1 MSPSSKLSSFQKELH
16 ALADQD
22 TAQIS
27 SSFFKT
33 GPGEYGEKDRFLGIR
48 VPKIR
53 AIAKKFQSFSLQDI
67 EALLNSSW
75 HEERLAGVIVL
86 VETYK
91 KASKQ
96 IQAEIFRFYLNHV
109 THINNWDLVDVSAPT
124 IVGGSLL
131 HSPRKTLD
139 VLAASKNI
147 WERRIAIVSTL
158 AFIRENDFKDT
169 LRISELLLQDTHD
182 LMHKACGWMLREV
195 YKRSPYTL
203 ETFLKAHA
211 EQMPRTML
219 RYAIERMPERQRK
232 SWLRVKTLPKTKT
245 LA

>member
-96 IQAEIFRFYLNHV
+96 IQAEIFRFY
-109 THINNWDLVDVSAPT
+109 
-124 IVGGSLL
+124 
-131 HSPRKTLD
+131 
-139 VLAASKNI
+139 
-147 WERRIAIVSTL
+147 
-158 AFIRENDFKDT
+158 
-169 LRISELLLQDTHD
+169 
-182 LMHKACGWMLREV
+182 
-195 YKRSPYTL
+195 
-203 ETFLKAHA
+203 
-211 EQMPRTML
+211 
-219 RYAIERMPERQRK
+219 
-232 SWLRVKTLPKTKT
+232 
-245 LA
+245 